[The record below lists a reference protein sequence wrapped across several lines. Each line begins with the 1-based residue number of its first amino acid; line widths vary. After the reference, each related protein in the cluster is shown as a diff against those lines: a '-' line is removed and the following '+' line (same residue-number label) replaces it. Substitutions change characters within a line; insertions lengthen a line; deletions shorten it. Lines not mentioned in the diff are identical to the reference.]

1 MKFRA
6 LTIAL
11 AAATAVL
18 LGVLPTSPQAA
29 SATSQTI
36 DLDLTLSDAVT
47 LDATVTADK
56 VVVEDDTVTVSG
68 SLEGVATV
76 LGKSVTIDAQ
86 PFTLTAATTCRRG
99 TGTLSLDTTE
109 IDATVDGRTV
119 SISPATVTATAS
131 CGKTPSLDVTAQPL
145 TASIGDATVST
156 SKCTVSVESEAGSP
170 TGSAL
175 CDVKELICELAE
187 LLDDPNATSE
197 DIVAQLDTVLAGL
210 DDALTL

>member
-47 LDATVTADK
+47 LDATVTADN

-68 SLEGVATV
+68 SLEGTATV
-76 LGKSVTIDAQ
+76 LGESVTIDAQ

-99 TGTLSLDTTE
+99 TGTLTLDTSE

-131 CGKTPSLDVTAQPL
+131 CGKTSSLDVTAQPV

-156 SKCTVSVESEAGSP
+156 SKCTVSVESEAGSA
-170 TGSAL
+170 TGSATRR
-175 CDVKELICELAE
+175 
-187 LLDDPNATSE
+187 PRRRTSSLSWT
-197 DIVAQLDTVLAGL
+197 ASSPAST
-210 DDALTL
+210 TR